1 MKKHEVV
8 ITNKGRIQF
17 RNQAL
22 SKHSRRAYR
31 GPVKQYRDH
40 LLVHHLKE
48 CEDSLLKFVE
58 HEKERLRPSS
68 FNLHVQALKEYLL
81 KKYEGDD
88 RQLFAITR
96 AFSKIKRAKLERHIQ
111 EYEYL
116 TYDQIVDLCMKLT
129 PRMSLIV
136 QGLFLTGLR
145 VEELLSIRLDDIVVN
160 RKVVI
165 HIRSAKGGKEFT
177 VYLPLNVYNE
187 IVTVFQGT
195 KYLFETTGHKKFN
208 QSNVRK
214 ELKRQGRKYGYEIH
228 PHLFRHSKGMYL
240 KDVKKLSA
248 DQVAKALNHANVK
261 TTLEHYFH
269 GSPTAEVMGILDW
282 KLITKTNK

>member
-1 MKKHEVV
+1 MKKHEV
-8 ITNKGRIQF
+8 ITTSKGRIQF
-17 RNQAL
+17 RNLAL
-22 SKHSRRAYR
+22 SRHSRRAYR
-31 GPVKQYRDH
+31 GPIKQYH
-40 LLVHHLKE
+40 EYLLTHHLNE
-48 CEDSLLKFVE
+48 CEESLLKFVD

-111 EYEYL
+111 EHEYL
-116 TYDQIVDLCMKLT
+116 TYDQIVDLCTKLT

-145 VEELLSIRLDDIVVN
+145 IEELLSIRLDDIAVN
-160 RKVVI
+160 GKVII
-165 HIRSAKGGKEFT
+165 HVRSAKGGKEFT

-187 IVTVFQGT
+187 IVAVFQGT
-195 KYLFETTGHKKFN
+195 KYLFETTGQKKYN

-240 KDVKKLSA
+240 KEVKKFSA

-269 GSPTAEVMGILDW
+269 GSPTADDMGVLDW
-282 KLITKTNK
+282 QLVMRSR